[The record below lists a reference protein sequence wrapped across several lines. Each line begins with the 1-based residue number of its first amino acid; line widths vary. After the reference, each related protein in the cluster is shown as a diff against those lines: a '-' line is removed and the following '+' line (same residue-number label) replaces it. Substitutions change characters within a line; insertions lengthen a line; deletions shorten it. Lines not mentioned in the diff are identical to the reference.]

1 MTINKKKVISLLAA
15 GGLAFQFAGFDAM
28 APGVKAKVSNITKPV
43 YEDLQIPIYEK
54 VQVGTELTKVVVGTN
69 TKKVQVGTDM
79 IPVYTL
85 VNTTVME
92 TKPVPDM
99 YTKTEVV
106 QIGTEEVPV
115 YETITI
121 PVYQDREVPVYEQ
134 KLVDTVNKTI
144 MTGYSIE
151 QNVTYEPDFDSIE
164 KTKVKTR

>member
-54 VQVGTELTKVVVGTN
+54 VQVGTELTKFVVGTR
-69 TKKVQVGTDM
+69 TEIVQVGTKGELAL
-79 IPVYTL
+79 YATR
-85 VNTTVME
+85 T
-92 TKPVPDM
+92 
-99 YTKTEVV
+99 
-106 QIGTEEVPV
+106 VPV
-115 YETITI
+115 YET
-121 PVYQDREVPVYEQ
+121 REIPVYEQ
-134 KLVDTVNKTI
+134 KLVDTVSKTI